1 MHVQPISTFRLFQ
14 EGHLLRN
21 SIAIF
26 VLTTLFYFIGAEL
39 RLVHELS
46 LFWPL
51 NGVMAGVFAR
61 YVWLNRL
68 HYYAISYVAMLVY
81 DAITTEWG
89 LVSLAINFSNMMF
102 IVTVALLVARDKRL
116 GKNKYEPVS
125 ALRLFN
131 YCLLAALLCAIVG
144 AIGSVSIDS
153 LDFWPLLA
161 DWFSEQFST
170 GVLIVPCML
179 TLAIPG
185 VLPRFKAEQMMPAI
199 ALIVSVI
206 ASVVIG
212 GAGSLAF
219 PLPALIW
226 CAVRYTPQVT
236 CLLTFVTG
244 AVEVV
249 LVANSVIDI
258 SVGSPFSIP
267 QMFSARLGIATMAI
281 CPIMVSFSVAAINS
295 LMKQVALRADFDFLT
310 QVYSRSGLYEALKSP
325 SLKQT
330 QHLTV
335 MLLDIDYFKSINDN
349 YGHECG
355 DKVLSVFAQHI
366 QKIVGDKGLVARM
379 GGEEFAVAVPSVN
392 PVDGLNEKGE
402 AVSDARLI
410 RSVNREISVYS
421 EYDEFLKLAHNPEM
435 RFVFSNTTEAGISY
449 HAGDKFDDAPAVS
462 YPAKL
467 TRLLF
472 ERFSHF
478 NGALDKGW
486 IIIPCE
492 LIDYNG
498 DALRELVLRYAQ
510 EWALPEAFIQWLDQ
524 ANSFCSTLVDRIVT
538 GYPRD
543 EVAKLEEELGYHD
556 GFLDTAEHFYLFVI
570 QGPKSLATELRLDKY
585 PLNVLI
591 VDDIKPYKERKVA
604 ILNGAHTAL
613 VPVAFQAG
621 LDTVGEAMNDAEICA
636 FVEKAI
642 YEEIIPVLDLPRD
655 ELESFASAVTGRFRN
670 PYIKHQ
676 LLSIALNGMTKF
688 RTRILPQLLA
698 GQKANGTLPA
708 RLTFALAALIAF
720 YRGERNGETY
730 PVQDD
735 AHWLERYQQLWS
747 QYRDRVIGT
756 QELVAIVLA
765 EKDHWEQ
772 DLTQVP
778 GLVEQVANDLDAI
791 LEKGM
796 REAVRPLC

>member
-1 MHVQPISTFRLFQ
+1 MTITPATHAISINPATGEQLSVLPWAGVDDIENALQLAAAGFRDWREANIDYRAEKLRDIGKALRARSEEMAQMITREMGKPINQARAEVAKSANLCDWYAEHGPAMLKAEPTLVENQQAVIEYRPLGTILAIMPWNFPLWQVMRGAVPIILAGNGYLLKHAPNVMGCAQLIAQVFKDAGIPQRLFQ

-392 PVDGLNEKGE
+392 PVDGL
-402 AVSDARLI
+402 L
-410 RSVNREISVYS
+410 
-421 EYDEFLKLAHNPEM
+421 M
-435 RFVFSNTTEAGISY
+435 
-449 HAGDKFDDAPAVS
+449 
-462 YPAKL
+462 
-467 TRLLF
+467 
-472 ERFSHF
+472 
-478 NGALDKGW
+478 
-486 IIIPCE
+486 
-492 LIDYNG
+492 
-498 DALRELVLRYAQ
+498 
-510 EWALPEAFIQWLDQ
+510 
-524 ANSFCSTLVDRIVT
+524 
-538 GYPRD
+538 
-543 EVAKLEEELGYHD
+543 
-556 GFLDTAEHFYLFVI
+556 
-570 QGPKSLATELRLDKY
+570 
-585 PLNVLI
+585 
-591 VDDIKPYKERKVA
+591 
-604 ILNGAHTAL
+604 
-613 VPVAFQAG
+613 
-621 LDTVGEAMNDAEICA
+621 
-636 FVEKAI
+636 
-642 YEEIIPVLDLPRD
+642 
-655 ELESFASAVTGRFRN
+655 
-670 PYIKHQ
+670 
-676 LLSIALNGMTKF
+676 
-688 RTRILPQLLA
+688 
-698 GQKANGTLPA
+698 
-708 RLTFALAALIAF
+708 
-720 YRGERNGETY
+720 
-730 PVQDD
+730 
-735 AHWLERYQQLWS
+735 
-747 QYRDRVIGT
+747 
-756 QELVAIVLA
+756 A
-765 EKDHWEQ
+765 EKIRKGVELQPFTWQ
-772 DLTQVP
+772 QKTLYLTVSI
-778 GLVEQVANDLDAI
+778 GVGSGCASYRTLTDDFNKLMVEADTCLYRSKKDGRNRTST
-791 LEKGM
+791 M
-796 REAVRPLC
+796 RYGEEVV